1 MEWDWPTGSLVI
13 KAGDREGPGEEEDS
27 IRDGGG
33 MIRNRQRDAPRNED
47 INRPKVGKPGRKGR
61 GNVGMEFA
69 GYLYAI
75 GMEVGWFRAKL
86 QSK

>member
-1 MEWDWPTGSLVI
+1 
-13 KAGDREGPGEEEDS
+13 
-27 IRDGGG
+27 

-47 INRPKVGKPGRKGR
+47 INHPKIGKPGGKGR

-75 GMEVGWFRAKL
+75 GTEVGWFRAKL